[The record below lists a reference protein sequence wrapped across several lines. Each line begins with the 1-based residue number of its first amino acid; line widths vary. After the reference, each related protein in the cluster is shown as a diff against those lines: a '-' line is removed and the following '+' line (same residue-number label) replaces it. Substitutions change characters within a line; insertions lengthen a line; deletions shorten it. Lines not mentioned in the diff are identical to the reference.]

1 MRLKAAGLA
10 VIAMAGGL
18 AAAQAPPSQTAAP
31 EVRVPV
37 RPTWFG
43 QIDDRDPQHVR
54 LAYPGTG
61 FEFRFRGA
69 GAQMQVSSTSDTSAL
84 TVVVDH
90 GAPELRLLKK
100 GENTVDLLAVSE
112 VLTQTDL
119 PHTVLVM
126 KRNETWQGI
135 LTVNGITLAPGAQ
148 MLDPIPLPVR
158 RILFIG
164 DSVTCG
170 EGVDNNAT
178 CTKDPALPAS
188 NAYESYGM
196 LLGRRLDADTHL
208 VCYGGRGVERDYRG
222 LGIADNVVNAPEFFN
237 LALASDEPAG
247 RVPWDTARWQPEL
260 IFISLGTNDFNLEK
274 TKPLDEKKWVGEY
287 VVFLTNVRASYP
299 HALIVLTEGA
309 IVTNPLLRQLVQQ
322 TAAVTFDTR
331 VVYTPSEHYPGN
343 GCNGHPI
350 RPQHIRMADDFEPVL
365 RKLLG
370 W

>member
-1 MRLKAAGLA
+1 MRLGAAGVA
-10 VIAMAGGL
+10 VLAMAAGMAL
-18 AAAQAPPSQTAAP
+18 AQAPAPQTTGPESQPS
-31 EVRVPV
+31 VRPTVH
-37 RPTWFG
+37 PTWFG

-61 FEFRFRGA
+61 FEFRFRGT
-69 GAQMQVSSTSDTSAL
+69 GAQMQISSMSDTSAL

-90 GAPELRLLKK
+90 GAPQLRLLKK
-100 GENTVDLLAVSE
+100 GENTVDLLAGAE
-112 VLTQTDL
+112 DL
-119 PHTVLVM
+119 AHTVLVM
-126 KRNETWQGI
+126 KRTETWQGV
-135 LTVNGITLAPGAQ
+135 LTVNSITAAPGSQ
-148 MLDPIPLPVR
+148 MLDPMPMPAR
-158 RILFIG
+158 RIMFIG

-178 CTKDPALPAS
+178 CRKDPELPAS

-237 LALASDEPAG
+237 LSVASDDPAG
-247 RVPWDTARWQPEL
+247 RAPWDASRWQPDL
-260 IFISLGTNDFNLEK
+260 IFISLGTNDFNLES

-287 VVFLTNVRASYP
+287 VAFLRNVRGSYP

-309 IVTNPLLRQLVQQ
+309 IVTNPLLRQLVQR
-322 TAAVTFDTR
+322 TAAATLDAR
-331 VVYTPSEHYPGN
+331 VISTPSEHYPGN